1 MPRKYVIGLVA
12 ASAFFAAAL
21 VAFRHERPD
30 VRHIAFGDLFLA
42 DVRAY
47 RERVLPAA
55 LTRRLVVEA
64 GVTLPWRVYAGPQGR
79 VIGIDHFGAS
89 GKGPDLFKKFGI
101 TAEHVS
107 RAILELVGG
116 S

>member
-1 MPRKYVIGLVA
+1 
-12 ASAFFAAAL
+12 
-21 VAFRHERPD
+21 
-30 VRHIAFGDLFLA
+30 
-42 DVRAY
+42 
-47 RERVLPAA
+47 PAA
-55 LTRRLVVEA
+55 ITRRLVVEA